1 MKEWYMTG
9 TNVTE
14 LKISTIRA
22 YGDKS
27 VGCISNSASIMI
39 SYQTVGSGNI
49 TDMFLSQEQA
59 ESLLSDLSRCVL
71 DNKTNPRKEYYP

>member
-1 MKEWYMTG
+1 MTG

-39 SYQTVGSGNI
+39 SYQSVGSGNI
-49 TDMFLSQEQA
+49 TDMFLTKEQS

-71 DNKTNPRKEYYP
+71 ENQSNSRKEYYP

>member
-1 MKEWYMTG
+1 MTG

-27 VGCISNSASIMI
+27 VGCIANEVSIMI
-39 SYQTVGSGNI
+39 SYQSVGSGNI

-59 ESLLSDLSRCVL
+59 ESLLSDLSRNVL
-71 DNKTNPRKEYYP
+71 DNQSNPRKEYYP